1 MLEHLPAD
9 EGTAEVEE
17 GIVQRG
23 IALVAHQQ
31 AAVAVQP
38 GEAAL
43 HHPAVAPEPH
53 ARLDVAAGD
62 PRGDAA
68 AAEGDAVAAGRVTQV
83 RVQFTG
89 PSTRPAVA
97 AAGRL

>member
-1 MLEHLPAD
+1 MQEHLPAE
-9 EGTAEVEE
+9 EGSAEVEK

-38 GEAAL
+38 GEAAFD
-43 HHPAVAPEPH
+43 HPAVAPEPH
-53 ARLDVAAGD
+53 ARLAAAAGD

-68 AAEGDAVAAGRVTQV
+68 AAEGGAVAAGRVTQV
-83 RVQFTG
+83 RVQFSGPLTWPTG
-89 PSTRPAVA
+89 A
-97 AAGRL
+97 AA